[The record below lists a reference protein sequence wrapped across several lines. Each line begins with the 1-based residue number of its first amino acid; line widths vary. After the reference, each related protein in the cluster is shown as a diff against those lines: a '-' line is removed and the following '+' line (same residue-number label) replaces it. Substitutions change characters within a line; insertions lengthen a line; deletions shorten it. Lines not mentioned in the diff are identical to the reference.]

1 MLQIGLDIKKK
12 IDEDN
17 QKIKEALDP
26 TQFILNKTIA
36 SLLEEIESL
45 QKICPHEYKNGRC
58 VYCYKE
64 ETED

>member
-1 MLQIGLDIKKK
+1 MTEKLKK
-12 IDEDN
+12 IDEN
-17 QKIKEALDP
+17 NRKIKEALDP

-36 SLLEEIESL
+36 SLLEEIEGL
-45 QKICPHEYKNGRC
+45 QEICPHEYKNGRC

>member
-26 TQFILNKTIA
+26 TQFVLNKTIA

-45 QKICPHEYKNGRC
+45 QKACPHEYENGRC
-58 VYCYKE
+58 IYCYKE